1 MELPNVRERKALKH
15 LSYEEWDDV
24 ASICP
29 GEVGSGTIKGLLE
42 KGWIERAP
50 DCPPGR
56 NRVRITS
63 AGRSALAQAIP
74 KTSSQKPKLKM
85 LQPRLKEIEPRI
97 KPRKR

>member
-1 MELPNVRERKALKH
+1 MKLPNTRERKALKH

-29 GEVGSGTIKGLLE
+29 GEVGSGTITGLLE

-56 NRVRITS
+56 NRVRITN
-63 AGRSALAQAIP
+63 AGRAALDQPIA
-74 KTSSQKPKLKM
+74 KSTSSKPKLKT
-85 LQPRLKEIEPRI
+85 LPPRLKPLEPRL
-97 KPRKR
+97 KPPKR